1 MGGSGRSPLLSGASY
16 WMLAW
21 TLPIAI
27 MIGYGAG
34 WWLDRR
40 FGTDPWLQIVG
51 FLLGAAAGLVQL
63 LQIANRDDD

>member
-1 MGGSGRSPLLSGASY
+1 MGGPRRSLLSGASY

-27 MIGYGAG
+27 MIGNGAG

-40 FGTDPWLQIVG
+40 FGTEPRLQNVG
-51 FLLGAAAGLVQL
+51 FLLGAAAG
-63 LQIANRDDD
+63 

>member
-1 MGGSGRSPLLSGASY
+1 MGGPRRSLLSGASY

-40 FGTDPWLQIVG
+40 FGTEPWLQIVG

-63 LQIANRDDD
+63 LQIAGTQDD

>member
-1 MGGSGRSPLLSGASY
+1 MGGPRRSLLSGASY

-40 FGTDPWLQIVG
+40 FGTEPWLQIVG

-63 LQIANRDDD
+63 LQIAGAQDD

>member
-1 MGGSGRSPLLSGASY
+1 
-16 WMLAW
+16 MLAW